1 MLEFD
6 RPIYSSALWWIA
18 LYRMS
23 ARVSFVAFGL
33 AIFFAAMLYDEL
45 ICLGDLQKSLRNRED
60 SWHWSKYVATE
71 RPPSWVSASSNCHSK
86 TSVSFSLLD
95 GILISH
101 NHAMNCYRNLVSIFS
116 TRTSTPPRRCLKK
129 SYGPMMNRHR
139 CDPNQALASL

>member
-33 AIFFAAMLYDEL
+33 TIFFAAMLYDEL

-71 RPPSWVSASSNCHSK
+71 RLPSWVSASSNCHFK
-86 TSVSFSLLD
+86 TSVSFSFFRWDTHISQPCYELLSQL
-95 GILISH
+95 GEHL
-101 NHAMNCYRNLVSIFS
+101 L